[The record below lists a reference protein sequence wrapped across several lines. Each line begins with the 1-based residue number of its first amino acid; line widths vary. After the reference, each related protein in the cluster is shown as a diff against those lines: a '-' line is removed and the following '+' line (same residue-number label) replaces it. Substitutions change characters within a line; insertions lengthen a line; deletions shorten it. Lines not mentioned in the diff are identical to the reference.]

1 MNYSL
6 LNASSLDDDVNITS
20 INSNS
25 YQNNKHN
32 RERNNENNNNSSNH
46 NDNFIQ
52 HKKRNKTQRNN
63 FQKNTTTEGFY
74 TPKVN
79 TLLNAIHNSSNN
91 EDSDDENNYHSPH
104 SLQNYIPLQPPESVG
119 VQNTILKED
128 ETKKI
133 KTSSDYS
140 NSKYNSN
147 SPSIIDNPDEYYNK
161 MLPNGIPDLSNYS
174 LYNNTTDVS
183 LIPPTST
190 HNPVANS
197 YYNNNNTHQYNG
209 VSIEGGGGNDVLVTK
224 LNYLIHLLEE
234 QKSEKT
240 GNILE
245 EVILYSFLGIFI
257 IFVID
262 SFTRLGKYTR

>member
-20 INSNS
+20 INSSN

-32 RERNNENNNNSSNH
+32 RERNNDNSNNSGNNN
-46 NDNFIQ
+46 FIHQ
-52 HKKRNKTQRNN
+52 KKRNKTQRNS

-91 EDSDDENNYHSPH
+91 EDSDDENNYH

-147 SPSIIDNPDEYYNK
+147 SPSIIDNPEEYYNK
-161 MLPNGIPDLSNYS
+161 MLPNGVPDLSNYS

-183 LIPPTST
+183 LIPPQPST

-197 YYNNNNTHQYNG
+197 YYNNNNNINTQQQFN
-209 VSIEGGGGNDVLVTK
+209 GGNDILVTK